1 MISLWLFVILPNIC
15 LNLWGVTRGLKQ
27 IFGLS
32 QIRTLLLLLASL
44 AMGSFLLEGTTPLLM
59 ALDFYGKVSIVFIY
73 GYIPLLFLLFLLWG
87 KKRSTA
93 RYQTP
98 GAETEKAR

>member
-1 MISLWLFVILPNIC
+1 MILPNIC
-15 LNLWGVTRGLKQ
+15 LNLWGGTHGMKQ

-32 QIRTLLLLLASL
+32 QIRALLLLLLSL
-44 AMGSFLLEGTTPLLM
+44 AMGSYLLEGTAPLLM
-59 ALDFYGKVSIVFIY
+59 TLDFYGKVSIVFIY

-87 KKRSTA
+87 KKRGTA

-98 GAETEKAR
+98 CAETEKAR